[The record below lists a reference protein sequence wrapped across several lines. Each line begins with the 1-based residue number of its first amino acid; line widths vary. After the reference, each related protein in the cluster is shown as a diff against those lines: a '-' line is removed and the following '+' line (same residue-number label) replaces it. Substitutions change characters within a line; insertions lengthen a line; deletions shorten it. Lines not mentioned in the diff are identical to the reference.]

1 MASYRR
7 ENLYRTVGRLSV
19 EPSVDVRCRWFGHDR
34 YTTSTVDGDYVVY
47 RCERCGQ
54 EVLRGDDEPPFDV

>member
-1 MASYRR
+1 M
-7 ENLYRTVGRLSV
+7 
-19 EPSVDVRCRWFGHDR
+19 DVRCRWFGHDR